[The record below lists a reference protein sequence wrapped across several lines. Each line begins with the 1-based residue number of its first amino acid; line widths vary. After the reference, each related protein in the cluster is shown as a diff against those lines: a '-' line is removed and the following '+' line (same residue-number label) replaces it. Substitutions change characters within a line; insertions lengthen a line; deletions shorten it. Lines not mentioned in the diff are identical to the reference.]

1 LIFSQLL
8 WYITVDLALIL
19 YNLEYQINHL
29 IMRKAFTFI
38 GLISMV
44 ALSHAQIVINEIYT
58 GGGILGAT
66 LTNDFVELK
75 NIGNTTQTLT
85 GATIQYGPVSGAF
98 TQYHT
103 LPTISLLPGQTYL
116 IQEGGDGGG
125 IINLLNPN
133 LVVNVVLNFDG
144 SGPVVGIGLGLALT
158 SGKVALASNATQVTG
173 PTASNVLD
181 FVGYGLANQYEGAG
195 AAPSPSILNSITRVS
210 GDTNNNNVDFTVTLP
225 SPQAGTL
232 AVSDISNNSVRSN
245 FIKNT
250 FVKSNEIVFGA
261 DVKDV
266 KVYNMVGQ
274 VVKTA
279 SVKENQPLNVDELQ
293 KGNYIVT
300 GTVNNQPVSQKILK
314 D

>member
-1 LIFSQLL
+1 
-8 WYITVDLALIL
+8 
-19 YNLEYQINHL
+19 
-29 IMRKAFTFI
+29 MKKAFTFI
-38 GLISMV
+38 GLVSMT
-44 ALSHAQIVINEIYT
+44 AFSYAQIVINEIYT

-125 IINLLNPN
+125 IINLVNPN
-133 LVVNVVLNFDG
+133 LVVNLVLNFNG
-144 SGPVVGIGLGLALT
+144 SGPVVGAGLGLALT
-158 SGKVALASNATQVTG
+158 SGKIALASNTTQVTG

-225 SPQAGTL
+225 TPQGGTL
-232 AVSDISNNSVRSN
+232 AVSDISSNGIRAN

-250 FVKSNEIVFGA
+250 FVKDNEVVFGT

-266 KVYNMVGQ
+266 KVYNMMGQ

-279 SVKENQPLNVDELQ
+279 SVRENESLNIDELQ

-300 GTVNNQPVSQKILK
+300 GTINNEPVSQKILK